1 MRWLF
6 QLLLSFSG
14 PCWTRR
20 ERSQKVGKEAEAN
33 RKQTESK
40 PEARGNWKLGETVS
54 EKEREKEV
62 EVEVENEY
70 YNKHS
75 PSPSETTNV
84 SGELPNS
91 PPAAAV
97 LPHPVCNTGQAFLWR
112 VQADVIEP
120 DGITPLSGLCRR
132 LGRPIA

>member
-1 MRWLF
+1 MLDKAREK
-6 QLLLSFSG
+6 SESG
-14 PCWTRR
+14 KRGGSKP
-20 ERSQKVGKEAEAN
+20 EAN